1 MQRALVVSIHDVAPV
16 TRERVQEILGQLEH
30 HGVSRCSLLVV
41 PNYHHLGKSLGD
53 HSFRTW
59 LQESDERGHE
69 IVIHGYYHQRPRRAQ
84 ESTRRKAITR
94 IYTADEGEF
103 YDLEYETALSLMRE
117 AQNEFT
123 ASGLRVSGFVAPAWL
138 LGTEAE
144 RAAQKAGFRYTTSLR
159 EVHDFASGQRFASQ
173 TLVYSVRS
181 DWRCAVSLLWNRVLF
196 QRLTDNRLLR
206 LGLHPP
212 DFDHP
217 GIWRQ
222 ITTLIG
228 KGLRD
233 RLPNTYQSWLD
244 EQPATRTQRSAMV

>member
-16 TRERVQEILGQLEH
+16 TRERVQEIIRQLEH
-30 HGVSRCSLLVV
+30 HGVPRCSLLVV
-41 PNYHHLGKSLGD
+41 PNYHHLGQSLGD
-53 HSFRTW
+53 HSFLTW
-59 LQESDERGHE
+59 LRELNERGHE

-84 ESTRRKAITR
+84 ESAHQRAITR

-103 YDLEYETALSLMRE
+103 YDLEYEAALTLMRE
-117 AQNEFT
+117 ARNEF
-123 ASGLRVSGFVAPAWL
+123 SVNGLHVSGFIAPAWL
-138 LGTEAE
+138 LGTEAQ

-159 EVHDFASGQRFASQ
+159 EVYDFASGQRFASQ

-181 DWRCAVSLLWNRVLF
+181 DWRCALSLLWNRVLF
-196 QRLTDNRLLR
+196 KRLTKNRLLR

-222 ITTLIG
+222 ITTLIA
-228 KGLRD
+228 KAMRD
-233 RLPNTYQSWLD
+233 RRPNTYQGWLD
-244 EQPATRTQRSAMV
+244 EQPATSTERPALV